1 MTPIE
6 FPASVG
12 DWPQTV
18 MAEHIET
25 IERNSYYTEH
35 CVLVLTSK
43 RRISVGCSQQK
54 AAQMIR
60 AATAQNNGG
69 EA

>member
-6 FPASVG
+6 FPAGVG
-12 DWPQTV
+12 GWPQIV
-18 MAEHIET
+18 MAEYIET
-25 IERNSYYTEH
+25 IECDSYYNDQ

-43 RRISVGCSQQK
+43 RRINVGCTPQR

-60 AATAQNNGG
+60 TATGG
-69 EA
+69 DA

>member
-6 FPASVG
+6 FPAGVG
-12 DWPQTV
+12 SWPKIV

-25 IERNSYYTEH
+25 IERNPYDSEQ

-43 RRISVGCSQQK
+43 RRIDIGCTPQK

-60 AATAQNNGG
+60 TATGG